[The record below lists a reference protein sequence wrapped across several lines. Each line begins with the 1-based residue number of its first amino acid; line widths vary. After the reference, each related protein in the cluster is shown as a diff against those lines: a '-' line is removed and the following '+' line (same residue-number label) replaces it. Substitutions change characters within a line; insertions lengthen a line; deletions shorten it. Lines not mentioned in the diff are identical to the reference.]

1 LEVSA
6 FQIQKRRNLQPTIS
20 NALASEESVSVP
32 ENSLRTAWF
41 TCEPIGGNRKQ
52 MLIELG
58 HTNRNIAP
66 AADASSRFAQL
77 KAMVCESVGPVRHEV
92 SVPFHDSQVRGV
104 ALLIQTGWDR
114 FWRTDAYWE
123 PGPYLAEHLILRMVR
138 SGVKLVGVDFP
149 VAGRSSDTRLL
160 TSGQIPIVENLRALN
175 SLPRVGFRFSAVP
188 IETSEP
194 GRIVHA
200 YADVK

>member
-1 LEVSA
+1 
-6 FQIQKRRNLQPTIS
+6 
-20 NALASEESVSVP
+20 
-32 ENSLRTAWF
+32 
-41 TCEPIGGNRKQ
+41 

-58 HTNRNIAP
+58 HTNRNSAP
-66 AADASSRFAQL
+66 AADASSTFTQL
-77 KAMVCESVGPVRHEV
+77 RAMVCESVGPVRHEV
-92 SVPFHDSQVRGV
+92 SVPFHDSQVRGI

-114 FWRTDAYWE
+114 FWGTDAYWE
-123 PGPYLAEHLILRMVR
+123 PGPYLAEHLIFRMLR

-149 VAGRSSDTRLL
+149 VAERSSATRLL

-194 GRIVHA
+194 VRIVHA